1 MQQETTETKSLPVPD
16 VTENEIPSDYVAE
29 FLEYLWF
36 ERGLSIST
44 RSCYGGD
51 LRHYQEWLGSSL
63 IHSNE
68 SHLLQYLAAQLN
80 KKISARSTARTL
92 SSLRGFFRYALEKGL
107 IASDPTA
114 NIEGPKI
121 ALALPKVLSEQ
132 DVVKLL
138 NAPKPDKSALEFR
151 DRTMLELLY
160 ATGLRVSEIVALK
173 LSQLNTR
180 QGVVRVIGKGAKE
193 RLVPVGGTAMHW
205 LERYA
210 DGIRIDLLKHRTSD
224 DLFLTRRGTSM
235 TRQNFWNLIKRYA
248 QKAGISTDISPHTLR
263 HAFATHLV
271 NHGADLRSVQL
282 MLGHVDLS
290 TTQIYTHVARERL
303 KALHM
308 AHHPRG

>member
-1 MQQETTETKSLPVPD
+1 MSD
-16 VTENEIPSDYVAE
+16 VAKHEAPSDHIAE

-63 IHSNE
+63 IYSDETN
-68 SHLLQYLAAQLN
+68 LLQYLAVQLDR
-80 KKISARSTARTL
+80 KISARSAARML
-92 SSLRGFFRYALEKGL
+92 SSLRAFFRYALEQGL

-121 ALALPKVLSEQ
+121 VPALPKVLSEQ
-132 DVVKLL
+132 DVEKLL
-138 NAPKPDKSALEFR
+138 NAPKPEESALEFR

-205 LERYA
+205 LERYVG
-210 DGIRIDLLKHRTSD
+210 GIRMDLLKHRIND
-224 DLFLTRRGTSM
+224 DLFPTRRGTAM
-235 TRQNFWNLIKRYA
+235 TRQNFWNLVKRYA
-248 QKAGISTDISPHTLR
+248 QRAGISTDISPHTLR
-263 HAFATHLV
+263 HAFASHLV

-303 KALHM
+303 KALHI